1 MNEKE
6 KIIEELHKLVTKSRL
21 EILKILKELKDA
33 EIFKEHS
40 TKVYKALDVISKYQE
55 KYPKDEEYIWELFG
69 ELCCITYEDFKEGC
83 NNLGI
88 ELLERSGRQSVHVCF
103 KPKNSED
110 YILDYLFDSST
121 SNRFMHLRLDELME
135 NYLRDDYEFI
145 QCMERFGYMRA
156 YEYDY
161 VDGFNAFDLEDLKEI
176 LKEYQEDFNNQINN
190 LNLAKKSLFECEE
203 MLDEII
209 YNFPKQLELEL
220 RANLEEDLDDDLSN
234 NLE

>member
-21 EILKILKELKDA
+21 DILKILKELKDA

-40 TKVYKALDVISKYQE
+40 TKVYKAMDVISKYAE
-55 KYPKDEEYIWELFG
+55 KYPRDEEYIWQLFG

-88 ELLERSGRQSVHVCF
+88 ELLERDGRQSIHVCF
-103 KPKNSED
+103 KPKNSD
-110 YILDYLFDSST
+110 DCILDYLFCSDS
-121 SNRFMHLRLDELME
+121 SNRFIYLRLDELME
-135 NYLRDDYEFI
+135 NYLQDDYEFI
-145 QCMERFGYMRA
+145 QTMERFGYMRA

-161 VDGFNAFDLEDLKEI
+161 VEGLNAFDLEDLKGI
-176 LKEYQEDFNNQINN
+176 LEEYQEDFNNQINN
-190 LNLAKKSLFECEE
+190 LNSAKKSLFECEE

-209 YNFPKQLELEL
+209 CNFPNQLELEL
-220 RANLEEDLDDDLSN
+220 EANLDDEDDDLSN
-234 NLE
+234 NL